1 MLSTAT
7 SGNLRSTAHPALTAA
22 DSPGMTLQSV
32 FSGIS
37 QTRKGKDM
45 SMEFTLKDS
54 GLFT

>member
-45 SMEFTLKDS
+45 SMEFTLKDP